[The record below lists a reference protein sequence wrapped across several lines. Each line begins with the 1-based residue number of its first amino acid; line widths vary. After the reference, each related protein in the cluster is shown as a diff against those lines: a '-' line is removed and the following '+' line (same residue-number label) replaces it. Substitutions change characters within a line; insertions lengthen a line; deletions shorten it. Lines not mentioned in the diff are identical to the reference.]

1 MKIKHSNHQLFVV
14 TFCSAFAI
22 LFSFSSYAQIIT
34 TIAGNG
40 TAAFSGDG
48 GAATNASL
56 SVPDGLALDRF
67 GNIYISDWGNSCIR
81 KISTSGVITTVA
93 GNGTPGYSGDG
104 GVATLAQIHD
114 PNQVYVDYAGD
125 IYFAESGNNIIRK
138 VNSSGIISTVA
149 GNGIAGH
156 SGDSGPATAATL
168 NDPIGIVFDE
178 SGNLYIGDLFNDC
191 VRKVAVSGIISTYA
205 GTGIGGYSGDGG
217 PAISAELDNPTY
229 LAMDGANNLY
239 ITDNGNHRIRKVNTS
254 GTITTVAGNG
264 IGGYSG
270 DGLAATATEL
280 FYPAGIAVDSHQ
292 NLFIADY
299 NNNRLRKVD
308 ATGIISTIAGT
319 GASGYSGDGGLAVSA
334 TLNHPIDV
342 MSDSI
347 GNVYLAD
354 YDNNR
359 VRMIHNGDFPP
370 TFIGGS
376 TENLIVCSPESPTNI
391 DSLLAISDLNI
402 GQTETWSL
410 TTPPSHGTAVV
421 VYTATSTGGTIIPTG
436 LNYSPDAGYTGTD
449 MFQVTVTDGFATAT
463 VTIDVS
469 VGLPPNAGII
479 SGVDSVCPGYTTALS
494 ETAPGG
500 IWSSSDF
507 AISDITS
514 HGLVTGLLPGMD
526 TIIYTVINDCGI
538 SSAIFPFIVGSY
550 SNCGTGVPIV
560 GSAKHESLQIFPNPS
575 TGTINVKLN
584 SNTETDATGTIYNIL
599 GEKEREFNFPT
610 NEPFEVNLDLSSGI
624 YFIRVLEGGS
634 SFEQKI
640 TITD

>member
-1 MKIKHSNHQLFVV
+1 
-14 TFCSAFAI
+14 
-22 LFSFSSYAQIIT
+22 
-34 TIAGNG
+34 
-40 TAAFSGDG
+40 
-48 GAATNASL
+48 
-56 SVPDGLALDRF
+56 
-67 GNIYISDWGNSCIR
+67 
-81 KISTSGVITTVA
+81 
-93 GNGTPGYSGDG
+93 
-104 GVATLAQIHD
+104 
-114 PNQVYVDYAGD
+114 
-125 IYFAESGNNIIRK
+125 
-138 VNSSGIISTVA
+138 
-149 GNGIAGH
+149 
-156 SGDSGPATAATL
+156 
-168 NDPIGIVFDE
+168 
-178 SGNLYIGDLFNDC
+178 
-191 VRKVAVSGIISTYA
+191 
-205 GTGIGGYSGDGG
+205 
-217 PAISAELDNPTY
+217 
-229 LAMDGANNLY
+229 
-239 ITDNGNHRIRKVNTS
+239 
-254 GTITTVAGNG
+254 
-264 IGGYSG
+264 
-270 DGLAATATEL
+270 
-280 FYPAGIAVDSHQ
+280 
-292 NLFIADY
+292 
-299 NNNRLRKVD
+299 
-308 ATGIISTIAGT
+308 
-319 GASGYSGDGGLAVSA
+319 
-334 TLNHPIDV
+334 
-342 MSDSI
+342 
-347 GNVYLAD
+347 
-354 YDNNR
+354 
-359 VRMIHNGDFPP
+359 MIHNGDFPP